1 VTTSSLKPIPEFKNE
16 QEELEFWQM
25 HCLTEYIDLSKPVRV
40 FLPNLQ
46 PSQEPDKLKVK

>member
-1 VTTSSLKPIPEFKNE
+1 MTTSSLKPIPEFKNE
-16 QEELEFWQM
+16 KEERDFWQM

>member
-1 VTTSSLKPIPEFKNE
+1 MTASSLKPIPEFKTE
-16 QEELEFWQM
+16 QEERVFWQT

-46 PSQEPDKLKVK
+46 RRQEPDKLKVK